1 MGKER
6 LMKEKEEEKERQK
19 KEREHKENQRKEK
32 ELEKER
38 LEKIERDKQA
48 KVAKVFENFF
58 IKSPPQSKK
67 DYKMIHATNS
77 ELNINNINL
86 CDEVRNH
93 QQEPP
98 NKHLS
103 VFSIKKN
110 MRLAPICR
118 KQLDPGSKRSL
129 DYILSNSKWEDRS
142 KLYLSNLNIN
152 YNPSKEGKTW
162 PICKKYKSPETNEC
176 IDEYDSPMTED
187 DQEEEKTAMALLEL
201 DGDSIVDIPE
211 FFKRNKESNTVIEDR
226 KTSIDKYD
234 SNICKT
240 KAKLLQFHSNQRPP
254 YWGTW
259 SKNSIKIGPRRP
271 FAKDSN
277 HFDYEF
283 DSDDDW
289 EEEEGGESLS
299 DEEKDNE
306 EEPEEDEDDDD
317 GFFVGHGVL
326 DKDEAHLIESDD
338 ESLSKNIETSMKSR
352 DRLEEDLEIK
362 KMKLRAEMFE
372 EEYKRQKSMPPK
384 LKPRVFGCFWK
395 NNFDIMPLNAL
406 MSREKIIHDK
416 LMKIL
421 QPYASVLL
429 DNERLAI

>member
-1 MGKER
+1 MG
-6 LMKEKEEEKERQK
+6 
-19 KEREHKENQRKEK
+19 
-32 ELEKER
+32 
-38 LEKIERDKQA
+38 
-48 KVAKVFENFF
+48 
-58 IKSPPQSKK
+58 
-67 DYKMIHATNS
+67 
-77 ELNINNINL
+77 
-86 CDEVRNH
+86 
-93 QQEPP
+93 
-98 NKHLS
+98 
-103 VFSIKKN
+103 
-110 MRLAPICR
+110 
-118 KQLDPGSKRSL
+118 
-129 DYILSNSKWEDRS
+129 
-142 KLYLSNLNIN
+142 
-152 YNPSKEGKTW
+152 
-162 PICKKYKSPETNEC
+162 
-176 IDEYDSPMTED
+176 MTED

-211 FFKRNKESNTVIEDR
+211 FFARSKESKTVVEDR

-234 SNICKT
+234 SNFCKT

-338 ESLSKNIETSMKSR
+338 ESLPKNIETSMKSR
-352 DRLEEDLEIK
+352 DQL
-362 KMKLRAEMFE
+362 E

-395 NNFDIMPLNAL
+395 NNFDITPLNAL